1 MAAIQRSF
9 RFIIGNWKHSVAVVV
24 AAAALVGEVYI
35 VVQANEAG
43 KIVCSENHYED
54 TGRGHHSYFFWLALG
69 IVVACANNLVIAALA
84 TFKNVYLKTNRE
96 KNTRW
101 LWPLFA
107 AYVCMMGL
115 MAGILPAVLRP
126 HDGPSLFAIIAILS
140 IYSQS
145 VLWAII
151 LGWRDVE
158 NAYIGPSNTTL
169 APLPPPITVAA
180 KPATTD
186 PPQQPPAKFLPLL

>member
-1 MAAIQRSF
+1 MV
-9 RFIIGNWKHSVAVVV
+9 GNWKHSIAGVV
-24 AAAALVGEVYI
+24 AATALIGEAYI

-43 KIVCSENHYED
+43 KLVFSENYD
-54 TGRGHHSYFFWLALG
+54 KYTGRGHHSYFFWLALG

-115 MAGILPAVLRP
+115 MAGILPAALRP
-126 HDGPSLFAIIAILS
+126 HDGPSLFAIISILT
-140 IYSQS
+140 IYSQP
-145 VLWAII
+145 VVWAII

-158 NAYIGPSNTTL
+158 KAYKGPSNTPP